1 LNDDVVSSGVQRAGA
16 CEPSSDRGG
25 RREVHRDGGMN
36 ESNIYRVRIYSNRD
50 PDAVDGVA
58 GAIRDGLVGA
68 HALQQSGGVCG
79 AFYERLND
87 VQHTVRGT
95 CCGSAKCASGA
106 DNDVAGSRPR
116 VA

>member
-1 LNDDVVSSGVQRAGA
+1 
-16 CEPSSDRGG
+16 
-25 RREVHRDGGMN
+25 MN
-36 ESNIYRVRIYSNRD
+36 ESNIYRVRIRGNGDS
-50 PDAVDGVA
+50 DAVRCIARTVRNRV
-58 GAIRDGLVGA
+58 IRA
-68 HALQQSGGVCG
+68 HALQQSCGISG